1 MAKVNFKQIDLL
13 RKRRE
18 SINFADPYFIDTRKY
33 IKKGIYS
40 GLILISISLIS
51 GIPFIFRTKF
61 LENQKDKLNIY
72 VEEYDSLVKNID
84 REQKQL
90 KEIAK
95 FNKNLRNSIL
105 NISSSSALFK
115 EIALIIP
122 EDIQLLEFNSKGNS
136 LIIKAKVS
144 NKKYLG
150 SLNSFLLNLD
160 KSAFVEFD
168 NIDLKEIKS
177 INSNTEDKGYLF
189 EINTNISTNYSQL
202 NKNYL
207 IKLGSYGLFNR
218 LTLLDK
224 IEAISD

>member
-1 MAKVNFKQIDLL
+1 MVKVNFKQIDLL

-18 SINFADPYFIDTRKY
+18 SNNLADPYFIDTRKY
-33 IKKGIYS
+33 IQKGIYS
-40 GLILISISLIS
+40 GVVLISISLIL

-72 VEEYDSLVKNID
+72 IKEYDSLVENID
-84 REQKQL
+84 RESKQL

-115 EIALIIP
+115 ELALIIP

-136 LIIKAKVS
+136 LFMKAKVS

-160 KSAFVEFD
+160 NSEFVEFD

-177 INSNTEDKGYLF
+177 INSNIEDKGYLF
-189 EINTNISTNYSQL
+189 EISTNISTNYSLL
-202 NKNYL
+202 NSNYL

-218 LTLLDK
+218 LNLLDK

>member
-1 MAKVNFKQIDLL
+1 MVKVNFKQIDLL

-18 SINFADPYFIDTRKY
+18 SNNLPDQYFIDTRKY

-40 GLILISISLIS
+40 GVVLVSISLIL

-72 VEEYDSLVKNID
+72 IKEYDSLVEDID
-84 REQKQL
+84 RESKQL

-115 EIALIIP
+115 EVALIIP
-122 EDIQLLEFNSKGNS
+122 ENIQLLEFDSKGNS
-136 LIIKAKVS
+136 LFMKAKVS

-160 KSAFVEFD
+160 NSEFVEFD

-177 INSNTEDKGYLF
+177 INSNTEDKEYLF
-189 EINTNISTNYSQL
+189 EINTNISTNYSLL
-202 NKNYL
+202 NRNYL

-218 LTLLDK
+218 LNLLDK

>member
-1 MAKVNFKQIDLL
+1 MVKVNFKQIDLL

-18 SINFADPYFIDTRKY
+18 SNNLPDQYFIDTRKY

-40 GLILISISLIS
+40 GVVLVSISLIL

-61 LENQKDKLNIY
+61 LENQKDKLKIY
-72 VEEYDSLVKNID
+72 IEEYDSLVENID
-84 REQKQL
+84 RESKQL

-95 FNKNLRNSIL
+95 FNKDLRDSIL

-115 EIALIIP
+115 EVALIIP
-122 EDIQLLEFNSKGNS
+122 KDIQLLEFNSKGNS
-136 LIIKAKVS
+136 LFMKAKVS

-160 KSAFVEFD
+160 NSEFVEFD

-177 INSNTEDKGYLF
+177 INSNTEDKEYLF
-189 EINTNISTNYSQL
+189 EINTNISTNYSLL
-202 NKNYL
+202 NRNYL

-218 LTLLDK
+218 LNLLDK

>member
-1 MAKVNFKQIDLL
+1 MVKVNFKQIDLL

-18 SINFADPYFIDTRKY
+18 SNNLADPYFIDTRKY

-40 GLILISISLIS
+40 GVLLILISFIL

-72 VEEYDSLVKNID
+72 IEEYDSLVEDID
-84 REQKQL
+84 RESKQL

-95 FNKNLRNSIL
+95 FNKDLRNSIL

-122 EDIQLLEFNSKGNS
+122 RDIQLLEFNSTGNS
-136 LIIKAKVS
+136 LFMKAKVS
-144 NKKYLG
+144 NKEYLG
-150 SLNSFLLNLD
+150 ALNSFLLNLD
-160 KSAFVEFD
+160 NSEFFEFD
-168 NIDLKEIKS
+168 NIDLKEIKFN
-177 INSNTEDKGYLF
+177 NSNTEDKGYLF
-189 EINTNISTNYSQL
+189 EINTNISTNYSLL

-218 LTLLDK
+218 LNRLNN
-224 IEAISD
+224 IETISD

>member
-1 MAKVNFKQIDLL
+1 M
-13 RKRRE
+13 
-18 SINFADPYFIDTRKY
+18 
-33 IKKGIYS
+33 
-40 GLILISISLIS
+40 
-51 GIPFIFRTKF
+51 
-61 LENQKDKLNIY
+61 
-72 VEEYDSLVKNID
+72 KNID

-136 LIIKAKVS
+136 LIMKAKVS

-224 IEAISD
+224 IEAISE

>member
-1 MAKVNFKQIDLL
+1 MVKVRFKQIDLL

-18 SINFADPYFIDTRKY
+18 SNNFADPYFIDTRKY

-40 GLILISISLIS
+40 GLILISISLIL

-61 LENQKDKLNIY
+61 LENQKEKLNIY
-72 VEEYDSLVKNID
+72 VEEYDSLLEKID
-84 REQKQL
+84 RESKQL

-95 FNKNLRNSIL
+95 FNQALRNSIL
-105 NISSSSALFK
+105 NISSSSALFN
-115 EIALIIP
+115 EIASIIP
-122 EDIQLLEFNSKGNS
+122 KDIQLLEFNSKGNS
-136 LIIKAKVS
+136 LFMKARVS

-150 SLNSFLLNLD
+150 AINSFLLNLD
-160 KSAFVEFD
+160 NSQFVKFD

-189 EINTNISTNYSQL
+189 EINTNISTNYSLL

-218 LTLLDK
+218 LNLLNN

>member
-1 MAKVNFKQIDLL
+1 MVKVNFKQIDLL

-18 SINFADPYFIDTRKY
+18 SNNLADPYFIDTRKY

-40 GLILISISLIS
+40 GVVLISISLIL

-61 LENQKDKLNIY
+61 LENKKEKLNIY
-72 VEEYDSLVKNID
+72 VEEYDSLLENID
-84 REQKQL
+84 RESKQL

-95 FNKNLRNSIL
+95 FNKDLRNSIL

-115 EIALIIP
+115 EVALIIP
-122 EDIQLLEFNSKGNS
+122 KDIQLLEFNSKGNS
-136 LIIKAKVS
+136 LFMKAKVS

-150 SLNSFLLNLD
+150 AINSFLLNLD
-160 KSAFVEFD
+160 NSEFIEFD
-168 NIDLKEIKS
+168 NIDLKEIKN
-177 INSNTEDKGYLF
+177 INSNTEDQGYLF
-189 EINTNISTNYSQL
+189 EINTNISNNYSLL

-218 LTLLDK
+218 LNRLNN
-224 IEAISD
+224 IETISD